1 MSNLKSFFISVV
13 IIGLMVFITLLDEG
27 YIELTDLNPNDYAR
41 ITDIDYTATVVDE
54 PGSRGKVRVKERIT
68 FDVHAASRSNG
79 FWELWRDLPESEID
93 GVKTE
98 YDVISVKQILDDG
111 TELIYGES
119 DKLYWDDYDYVSSNP
134 RYGPGKWYHSPGPY
148 NEYYD
153 RYECVFFY
161 IDDVYRE
168 EMVFEIEYE
177 MTNAAMRYSDCSE
190 LYLCFYSEDT
200 IKYLE
205 SFKASV
211 LIPSEKMPREG
222 NYSIA
227 TYGTNASTFP
237 YILSDSLNPGYTTI
251 YMELDESELNFRPY
265 NQFLEVSLL
274 AHGPD
279 KHAFTQNASFNDYYY
294 DIALEEILQEQNHYT
309 NATTNGNRM
318 KVIILLGSLI
328 ISYLVIESA
337 LKINAKMKSK
347 HTYYEPEIQMDLFR
361 EIPSNLDPSF
371 AADLAFCKDN
381 KKKDNED
388 VYAAILLSL
397 VRKGYVAIQKIDES
411 REWVANNVKLKILY
425 RPSKVMDTVEDFIGE
440 YDGYESLTL
449 TEEYYFNLLVRHAI
463 GDEIAMSTFQTKVSY
478 DYENTDTF
486 VRNME
491 RSTVTIGVSQG
502 YFQKADYDEPKRKLI
517 AKSKSQRTWGI
528 IFLTL
533 VNFISY
539 FTRLDLA
546 YGAYCILGA
555 TLLYSSY
562 YIKKNAGK
570 YILLSQFGEDEYA
583 KWNGLYRFLD
593 SDTLMNERTVIELP
607 LWEQYLVYATAFGI
621 SEKVIKALEFRC
633 PEINNFDSTT
643 SMLYNP
649 YYRSRSFYVSSRSF
663 RTSVRS
669 TSHSVRS
676 GGYGGGYGGY
686 GGYGG
691 GGRGGGGGG
700 GGH

>member
-1 MSNLKSFFISVV
+1 MSSLKSFLISAI
-13 IIGLMVFITLLDEG
+13 IIGLMIFFTLIDEG

-41 ITDIDYTATVVDE
+41 ITDIDYTATVIDE
-54 PGSRGKVRVKERIT
+54 PGSQGKVRVKERIT
-68 FDVHAASRSNG
+68 FDIHAASRNNG

-93 GVKTE
+93 GVKTQ
-98 YDVISVKQILDDG
+98 YNVLSVKQILDDG
-111 TELIYGES
+111 TELVYGQS
-119 DKLYWDDYDYVSSNP
+119 DKLYWDDYDYVNTNP
-134 RYGPGKWYHSPGPY
+134 RYGPGKWYHSPGHY

-161 IDDVYRE
+161 IDNVYRE

-190 LYLCFYSEDT
+190 LYLCFYSENT

-211 LIPSEKMPREG
+211 LIPTEKMPREG

-237 YILSDSLNPGYTTI
+237 YVLSESLNPGYTTI
-251 YMELDESELNFRPY
+251 YMELDESELKFRPY
-265 NQFLEVSLL
+265 NEYLEVSLL
-274 AHGPD
+274 AHSAD
-279 KHAFTQNASFNDYYY
+279 KHLFTEHASINDYYY
-294 DIALEEILQEQNHYT
+294 DVALQEILQEQNKYT
-309 NATTNGNRM
+309 NTNTTSNRI
-318 KVIILLGSLI
+318 KVIIFLGSLI
-328 ISYLVIESA
+328 ISYIIVESA
-337 LKINAKMKSK
+337 LKISEKIKSK

-397 VRKGYVAIQKIDES
+397 VRKGYVAVQKIDES
-411 REWVANNVKLKILY
+411 REWVANNVKIQILY

-463 GDEIAMSTFQTKVSY
+463 ADEIAMSTFQTKVSY

-517 AKSKSQRTWGI
+517 EKSKSQKFWGI
-528 IFLTL
+528 ILLTL
-533 VNFISY
+533 VNLISY
-539 FTRLDLA
+539 FTRLDFA
-546 YGAYCILGA
+546 YGAYCILGSA
-555 TLLYSSY
+555 LLYSSY

-570 YILLSQFGEDEYA
+570 YILLSQFGEDEYV

-633 PEINNFDSTT
+633 PEINTFDSTT

-649 YYRSRSFYVSSRSF
+649 YYRSRSFYVSNRSF
-663 RTSVRS
+663 RSSVRS
-669 TSHSVRS
+669 TSRSVRS